1 MSPREFLN
9 LIQPWKTELLVL
21 FFLLGMLIGSFVP
34 AKVPPKR
41 DADLPGIATVITI
54 SETKT
59 ISIHSTKGQP

>member
-21 FFLLGMLIGSFVP
+21 FFLLGMLIGSFAP
-34 AKVPPKR
+34 AKVPPKC